1 MSYKILV
8 DLMKCR
14 QCDECSVECSYDY
27 HPGNNGMRHI
37 LEKAAFAFTCRQCE
51 DAPCISV
58 CPVDALEKDSS
69 GVLTRSLNLC
79 VACKSCVTICP
90 FGTMLNSF
98 FEVRK
103 SICNYCKMDGEKKK
117 LLCVETCKEQALSVT
132 DIDEN
137 PDENIHRLND
147 KVLVKEFI
155 WEKLK
160 YE

>member
-1 MSYKILV
+1 M
-8 DLMKCR
+8 R
-14 QCDECSVECSYDY
+14 QGRQRQVTLTL
-27 HPGNNGMRHI
+27 PLFLKMRKNETLPWMFLRI
-37 LEKAAFAFTCRQCE
+37 PDWGYLRFTCRQCE

-69 GVLTRSLNLC
+69 GVLTRASNLC

-103 SICNYCKMDGEKKK
+103 SICNYCHLNGNFKK
-117 LLCVETCKEQALSVT
+117 LLCVETCKEQALTIT
-132 DIDEN
+132 DKDETPN
-137 PDENIHRLND
+137 ENIHRLND
-147 KVLVKEFI
+147 KILVKEYI

-160 YE
+160 HE

>member
-1 MSYKILV
+1 MGNKILI

-14 QCDECSVECSYDY
+14 QCNDCSVECSYDY
-27 HPGNNGMRHI
+27 HPGNNGMLHL
-37 LEKAAFAFTCRQCE
+37 LEKATFRFTCRQCE

-58 CPVDALEKDSS
+58 CPVDALEKDGS
-69 GVLTRSLNLC
+69 GVLTRATNLC
-79 VACKSCVTICP
+79 IACKSCVTICP

-103 SICNYCKMDGEKKK
+103 SICNYCRMNGNFKS
-117 LLCVETCKEQALSVT
+117 LLCVETCKEKALT
-132 DIDEN
+132 ITEADEK
-137 PDENIHRLND
+137 PDDNIYMLND

-160 YE
+160 HE

>member
-1 MSYKILV
+1 MNYKIQI

-14 QCDECSVECSYDY
+14 TCSDCSVDCSYDY
-27 HPGNNGMRHI
+27 HPDNNGMKYL
-37 LEKAAFAFTCRQCE
+37 LEKAVFSFTCRRCE
-51 DAPCISV
+51 DAPCIEV

-69 GVLTRSLNLC
+69 GILTRATNLC
-79 VACKSCVTICP
+79 IACKSCVTICP

-103 SICNYCKMDGEKKK
+103 SICNYCHLNGEVKK
-117 LLCVETCKEQALSVT
+117 LLCVETCKEHALT
-132 DIDEN
+132 ITEKDEN

-160 YE
+160 HE